1 MINQTY
7 KTKLF
12 IFRTILDI
20 LLKYYPEEKE
30 IYVYFAKGLKD
41 LLNVS
46 FELNKKQ
53 FNLNEIQI
61 YKTTIK
67 EMYLYCLKEEY
78 VNTSWDL
85 LVLLANKS
93 IKGYSSEQM
102 ALLIGVSIDKYKHLE
117 MGYYNFKNEL
127 SYDTISE
134 KLEFNKEEFY
144 FTFNKS
150 FKYIEGGSN

>member
-30 IYVYFAKGLKD
+30 IYVYFTKGLKD

-46 FELNKKQ
+46 IELNKKQ

-61 YKTTIK
+61 YQTTIK
-67 EMYLYCLKEEY
+67 ELYLYCLKEEY

-102 ALLIGVSIDKYKHLE
+102 AFLIGVSLDKYKHLE
-117 MGYYNFKNEL
+117 MGYYNFINEL

-150 FKYIEGGSN
+150 FKYIEGGAN